1 VAGGRE
7 YDADRFKELVLYI
20 AWITK
25 DDPRFGRTKL
35 AKTLR

>member
-20 AWITK
+20 AWITQ